1 MGDTVCLLLTQS
13 HDNPWV
19 IYYRENE
26 EIKHKS
32 IVMLTDNL
40 KHDTTAV
47 ATFQPRLIEDIKE
60 LKPNIDITKIHF
72 WSDGAASQYKN
83 RIFFSNIYHH
93 KEDFGIKADWSFWAT
108 SHGKGPWD
116 GVGGKLKRSCTNAIQ
131 QESDIRNPVDVYHHG
146 VKAMPSVKFHWIASE
161 EVDRTR
167 KKLKKRFN
175 KAERIEEGLQYKNIL
190 IIIIII

>member
-1 MGDTVCLLLTQS
+1 M
-13 HDNPWV
+13 
-19 IYYRENE
+19 
-26 EIKHKS
+26 
-32 IVMLTDNL
+32 
-40 KHDTTAV
+40 
-47 ATFQPRLIEDIKE
+47 KE
-60 LKPNIDITKIHF
+60 LPLNT
-72 WSDGAASQYKN
+72 
-83 RIFFSNIYHH
+83 RTEFFSSNIYHH
-93 KEDFGIKADWSFWAT
+93 KDFGIKADWSFWAT

-116 GVGGKLKRSCTNAIQ
+116 GVGGKLKQSCTNAIQ